1 MASITEYAY
10 AKVNLA
16 LHITGQ
22 RADGY
27 HLLDSLVSFA
37 LACADRVEVTLGA
50 EGFTVSGLMATPE
63 LANGDNLCVQ
73 AARLMGQR
81 ATIHLDKH
89 LPIQAGIGGGS
100 ADAAAVLR
108 ALARAKG
115 VAVPTAQSVQ
125 LGADVPVCCAAH
137 TARMQGIGV
146 KVTLLPHIEPLQ
158 AVLVNP
164 RVHVPTP
171 QIFKAITVKTN
182 PPLTAPIPTRP
193 SDLIA
198 WLRAQRNDMQDAAIS
213 VAPIIAQCLNVIEGS
228 DQCQLARM
236 SGSGATCFGIYPSEH
251 TAHRA
256 AKSIQHAH
264 PEWWV
269 CATPLGSAPVTA
281 IA

>member
-50 EGFTVSGLMATPE
+50 EGFTVSGPMATPD

-108 ALARAKG
+108 AFARAKG
-115 VAVPTAQSVQ
+115 AAVPTAQSVQ
-125 LGADVPVCCAAH
+125 LGADVPVCCAAQ
-137 TARMQGIGV
+137 TARMQGIGDN
-146 KVTLLPHIEPLQ
+146 VTLLPHIEPLQ

-164 RVHVPTP
+164 RVYVPTP

-182 PPLTAPIPTRP
+182 PPLTAPIPTIS

-213 VAPIIAQCLNVIEGS
+213 VAPIIAQCLNVIERS

-251 TAHRA
+251 AAHRA

>member
-50 EGFTVSGLMATPE
+50 EGFTVSGPMATPE

-81 ATIHLDKH
+81 AMIHLDKH

-108 ALARAKG
+108 AFARAKG
-115 VAVPTAQSVQ
+115 AAVPTAQSVQ
-125 LGADVPVCCAAH
+125 LGADVPVCCAAQ
-137 TARMQGIGV
+137 TARMQGIGDN
-146 KVTLLPHIEPLQ
+146 VTLLPHIEPLQ

-164 RVHVPTP
+164 RVYVPTP

-182 PPLTAPIPTRP
+182 PPLTAPIPTIS

-251 TAHRA
+251 AAHRA